1 MDTLFTCKCCAK
13 NFSNKYSLKRHQ
25 SSKTCTTEKEK
36 VIFKCQICLKILS
49 TKQYLQQHIPKC
61 ESKAKKLT
69 KEKDESKDES
79 KDAKE
84 KIIEVANELKTLLV
98 AFLENNK

>member
-1 MDTLFTCKCCAK
+1 M
-13 NFSNKYSLKRHQ
+13 KRHQ
-25 SSKTCTTEKEK
+25 KSKICTTEK

-49 TKQYLQQHIPKC
+49 TKQYLQQHLLKC

-69 KEKDESKDES
+69 KEKDESKNESKNES